1 MLSPRSGIP
10 LREPRG
16 VIRVA
21 SLPLGWLVDCGCLL
35 LRPLC
40 GRGSG
45 LRPGAGP
52 FKVHRPRGLASS
64 NGRHVAPPVEPN
76 AVQRRSLVSAHRVA
90 CDELGRSVDNGRR
103 GPAVYR
109 WSIGEFLGYREIALT
124 IDSHGFM
131 SAVGFRNDTTMVMAA
146 NYTGPAPGPLDNRA
160 VLWRFVGTGPRAD
173 SLLAMPGTRMTV
185 FRQDGYA
192 TRYLSPFTPHAYA
205 VFGLPGR
212 VLVGYGGHDE
222 IAVYD
227 YNMTNVAAVD
237 LDLPLL
243 SVTRQDKSTSNGGAT
258 QPIHSVMKGWYIC
271 PTTE

>member
-1 MLSPRSGIP
+1 MSRRYRL
-10 LREPRG
+10 
-16 VIRVA
+16 V
-21 SLPLGWLVDCGCLL
+21 GWLIAVAFCYGRFVAGEAAFAQVPAPSRSIGPVVWPQVTVDTLHHQWNRTRYNDAPLFRPTVLL
-35 LRPLC
+35 VTSWGEVWTTDVGDR
-40 GRGSG
+40 
-45 LRPGAGP
+45 
-52 FKVHRPRGLASS
+52 
-64 NGRHVAPPVEPN
+64 
-76 AVQRRSLVSAHRVA
+76 
-90 CDELGRSVDNGRR
+90 
-103 GPAVYR
+103 AVYR

-192 TRYLSPFTPHAYA
+192 MRYLSPFTPHAYA

-243 SVTRQDKSTSNGGAT
+243 SVTRQDKSTSSGGAT
-258 QPIHSVMKGWYIC
+258 QPIHSVMKGRYIC